1 MSEPLRTDPADLAP
15 LSEADRAARIEQLL
29 LSGLDH
35 YFGGQYEQAIN
46 IWTRVAFL
54 ERGHGRARAYIER
67 ARGALAERQR
77 ESEELLHTGV
87 AAYEAGDLQ
96 TARELLTRAI
106 EQGGANETA
115 LLFLQKLNRLDV
127 VSGAARSPA
136 TPLPTRPRGHRQQ
149 PPRPATQ
156 QTGWPTTIAACLVVV
171 GAVVLGALAVRS
183 WLVELPVTA
192 PIEEPVQAEALPVV
206 LASDTSVRRARELS
220 TSGRPYD
227 ALRLLRENR
236 HRGPAS
242 CRGGPTD
249 GRDSAGAPHGRRC
262 RARGSRGRG
271 RRGGGDTAM
280 KCPKCSY
287 LGFETGDRCKNC
299 GYDFSLL
306 AVPRI
311 PRSRS
316 EPPAGAG

>member
-35 YFGGQYEQAIN
+35 YFGGHYEQAIN

-96 TARELLTRAI
+96 TARELLTRAV

-115 LLFLQKLNRLDV
+115 LLFLQRLNRLDA
-127 VSGAARSPA
+127 VSSSARTPQAPA
-136 TPLPTRPRGHRQQ
+136 PSRTRGHRRE
-149 PPRPATQ
+149 PPNPAKE
-156 QTGWPTTIAACLVVV
+156 QTSWLVTIAACVLVVGV
-171 GAVVLGALAVRS
+171 VVLSALAVRP

-192 PIEEPVQAEALPVV
+192 PIGEPVQAEALPIVR
-206 LASDTSVRRARELS
+206 ASDTRVSTARELS
-220 TSGRPYD
+220 TSGRPHE
-227 ALRLLRENR
+227 ALQLLSQIDIADPLRVEADRLTADIQRRLL
-236 HRGPAS
+236 
-242 CRGGPTD
+242 
-249 GRDSAGAPHGRRC
+249 
-262 RARGSRGRG
+262 
-271 RRGGGDTAM
+271 
-280 KCPKCSY
+280 
-287 LGFETGDRCKNC
+287 
-299 GYDFSLL
+299 
-306 AVPRI
+306 
-311 PRSRS
+311 
-316 EPPAGAG
+316 AGAGAAPRATVVGETPR